1 MNTAP
6 WKSFPVPFLRPSPNA
21 LNARTLLAY
30 KNILYSSSNG
40 RGVLLLSV
48 AFLSGLLG
56 HTSNLSIPQQG
67 LANL

>member
-1 MNTAP
+1 MHRI
-6 WKSFPVPFLRPSPNA
+6 V
-21 LNARTLLAY
+21 ARTLLAY

-48 AFLSGLLG
+48 AFLSKWLG
-56 HTSNLSIPQQG
+56 GTYSNLSILKQR